1 MFAWALIPVDQPHE
15 SLVVPKG
22 AITRHEN
29 QPFVFVPDGE
39 RRFRRVD
46 VEVGLEMN
54 ERIEIVS
61 GLAAG
66 DTVVDGG
73 AFFLKSELLL
83 EREE

>member
-1 MFAWALIPVDQPHE
+1 M
-15 SLVVPKG
+15 
-22 AITRHEN
+22 RHEN

-39 RRFRRVD
+39 RKFRRVD
-46 VEVGLEMN
+46 VELGLETH
-54 ERIEIVS
+54 ETIEVAS

-66 DTVVDGG
+66 DTVVDRG